1 MGSGYPSAMYL
12 LLGPTPLPDPDVA
25 PAISLGAQ
33 IGIGA
38 LLIGL
43 MVLIHAG
50 GIVATTRVLGLQD
63 RNLRAQPVDFRAFGL
78 LVSIGLCL
86 FVLHLVEIAL
96 FGAFY
101 MWVDAL
107 PTLEKALYF
116 SASAYTTLGQPDLN
130 FPDEWR
136 LLGAVEGLVGFLLI
150 GWSTAVFVTHMN
162 QVLTEERHKGA
173 KGE

>member
-1 MGSGYPSAMYL
+1 MIHSVI
-12 LLGPTPLPDPDVA
+12 PDPDVA

-38 LLIGL
+38 LLIGA
-43 MVLIHAG
+43 MVLVHAA
-50 GIVATTRVLGLQD
+50 GIVGTTRLLGLQD
-63 RNLRAQPVDFRAFGL
+63 RSLRLKPVDLRAFGL

-86 FVLHLVEIAL
+86 FLLHLIEIGL
-96 FGAFY
+96 FGGFY
-101 MWVDAL
+101 MAVGAL
-107 PTLEKALYF
+107 PTVEKALYF

-136 LLGAVEGLVGFLLI
+136 LLGAVEGLNGFLLI

-162 QVLTEERHKGA
+162 QVLIEERSQGA
-173 KGE
+173 RGRKEK